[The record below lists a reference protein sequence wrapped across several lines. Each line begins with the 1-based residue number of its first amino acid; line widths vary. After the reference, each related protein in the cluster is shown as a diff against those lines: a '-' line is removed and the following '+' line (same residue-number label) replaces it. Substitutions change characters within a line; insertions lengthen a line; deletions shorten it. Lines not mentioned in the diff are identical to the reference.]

1 LLGSTYFFVQTKLI
15 ATIYERLVK
24 AKQLITCESLALSPD
39 KTYAVERFN
48 MFVGLY
54 LSLLSQ
60 QSRFENTQH
69 EDILRLL
76 MGKEAYL
83 LFVFDKLVTSVS
95 LSLSDS
101 LYRPSKVCQTC
112 FNLKIAKQRSV
123 FSRNLQAKRPP
134 PSTFTSRTST
144 PNFVS
149 CPFPQAVPCAC
160 FTATKH
166 VS

>member
-1 LLGSTYFFVQTKLI
+1 MLGSSYFFVQTKLI

-24 AKQLITCESLALSPD
+24 AKQLITTESLALSPD

-95 LSLSDS
+95 
-101 LYRPSKVCQTC
+101 
-112 FNLKIAKQRSV
+112 
-123 FSRNLQAKRPP
+123 
-134 PSTFTSRTST
+134 
-144 PNFVS
+144 
-149 CPFPQAVPCAC
+149 
-160 FTATKH
+160 
-166 VS
+166 